1 MSFPLNNYIYEYKG
15 NEVLVL
21 ETTLFYEVMILN
33 YVNDHKNSKIETVNW
48 FSFALNAKKLRKRKY
63 II

>member
-1 MSFPLNNYIYEYKG
+1 MSFPLNNYIYEYQG

-21 ETTLFYEVMILN
+21 ETTLFYDVMILN

-48 FSFALNAKKLRKRKY
+48 FSFVLNAKKLRKRKY